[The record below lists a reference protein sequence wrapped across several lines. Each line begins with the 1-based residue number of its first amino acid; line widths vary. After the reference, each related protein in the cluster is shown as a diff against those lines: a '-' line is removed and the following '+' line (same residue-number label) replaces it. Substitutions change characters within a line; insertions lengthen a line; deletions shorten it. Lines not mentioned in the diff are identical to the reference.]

1 MAILDIPL
9 YVIIFRTVDYDQ
21 GSTITSRC
29 KHIQRR
35 AVSTFWVSSY
45 RAVFEVVFRGQL
57 TIYG

>member
-21 GSTITSRC
+21 GSTVTSRC

-35 AVSTFWVSSY
+35 AVSTFWVSLY
-45 RAVFEVVFRGQL
+45 LGQFL
-57 TIYG
+57 RLYLGAS